1 MEKQMF
7 LVYGKTETRF
17 IYDPYDQAVGYDTR
31 KMFLCAYCYSYRMMR
46 AVQAYLGQH
55 GGPNMGPR
63 PTVSLQKLQKITQPT
78 RED

>member
-1 MEKQMF
+1 MEKQRLDLSMIH
-7 LVYGKTETRF
+7 TTR
-17 IYDPYDQAVGYDTR
+17 QLGMYDTR